1 MNQNIFRNLVVV
13 ILLCMLAITTLVI
26 NPSNT
31 SKVEDNKKDKET
43 SNITTI
49 DETIVVF
56 LENDIEIEKIENIKK
71 EIMNIISKD
80 DEVLFKSKE
89 QIKQEMMKE
98 NETFYEVLNGLEE
111 NPLND
116 VFYVKIKEG
125 SNVYEIIDLIK
136 EIDGVYQVEYSSVLD
151 KQKKN

>member
-1 MNQNIFRNLVVV
+1 MKMNIFRNLVVV
-13 ILLCMLAITTLVI
+13 ILLCILVITTLVI
-26 NPSNT
+26 KPSNT
-31 SKVEDNKKDKET
+31 SKGKDNKKNKVT
-43 SNITTI
+43 NNITTI

-98 NETFYEVLNGLEE
+98 SETFYEVLNGLEE

-136 EIDGVYQVEYSSVLD
+136 EIDGVYQVEYSSVFD

>member
-1 MNQNIFRNLVVV
+1 MNRDIFRNLVVV

-31 SKVEDNKKDKET
+31 SKEKDNKKNKET
-43 SNITTI
+43 INITTI

-56 LENDIEIEKIENIKK
+56 LESDIAIEKVENVKK
-71 EIMNIISKD
+71 EIMNIISEN
-80 DEVLFKSKE
+80 DEILFKSKE
-89 QIKQEMMKE
+89 QIKQEMME
-98 NETFYEVLNGLEE
+98 ESEIFYEVLNGLEE

-116 VFYVKIKEG
+116 VFYVKIKDG
-125 SNVYEIIDLIK
+125 SNTYEIIDLIK
-136 EIDGVYQVEYSSVLD
+136 TKDGVCQVEYSSVLD

>member
-1 MNQNIFRNLVVV
+1 MNRDIFRNLVVV

-31 SKVEDNKKDKET
+31 SKEKDNKKNKET
-43 SNITTI
+43 INITTI

-56 LENDIEIEKIENIKK
+56 LESDIAIEKVENVKK
-71 EIMNIISKD
+71 EIMNIISEN
-80 DEVLFKSKE
+80 DEILFKSKE
-89 QIKQEMMKE
+89 QIKQEMME
-98 NETFYEVLNGLEE
+98 ESEIFYEVLNGLEE

-116 VFYVKIKEG
+116 VFYVKIKDG
-125 SNVYEIIDLIK
+125 SNTYEIIDLIK
-136 EIDGVYQVEYSSVLD
+136 TIDGVCQVEYSSVLD

>member
-1 MNQNIFRNLVVV
+1 MNRDIFRNLVIV

-56 LENDIEIEKIENIKK
+56 LESDIEIEKVENVKK
-71 EIMNIISKD
+71 EIMNIISEN
-80 DEVLFKSKE
+80 DEILFKSKE
-89 QIKQEMMKE
+89 QIKQEMME
-98 NETFYEVLNGLEE
+98 ESETFYEVLNGLDE
-111 NPLND
+111 NPLSD
-116 VFYVKIKEG
+116 VFYVKIKDE